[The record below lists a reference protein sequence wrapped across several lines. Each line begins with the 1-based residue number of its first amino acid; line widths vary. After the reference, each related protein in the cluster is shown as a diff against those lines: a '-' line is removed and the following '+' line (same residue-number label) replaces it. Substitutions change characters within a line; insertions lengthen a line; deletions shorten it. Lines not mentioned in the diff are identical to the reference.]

1 MSTTHDCPQCGR
13 EALARQAAGIWQCR
27 KCGAKIA
34 GGAYEPETG
43 AETLLRRALT
53 QETAE
58 LEAAKERL
66 EDE

>member
-1 MSTTHDCPQCGR
+1 MSETHECPQCNRDALKR
-13 EALARQAAGIWQCR
+13 EAAGIWTCR
-27 KCGAKIA
+27 KCGNKLA

-43 AETLLRRALT
+43 AETMLRRALT

-66 EDE
+66 EEA